1 MGGGIPL
8 NHLNKKY
15 AEYFD
20 SGNLDRRSMYE
31 WIHVHDSEGKMP
43 DAIVNER
50 EGQLYLNVGGVV

>member
-1 MGGGIPL
+1 
-8 NHLNKKY
+8 
-15 AEYFD
+15 
-20 SGNLDRRSMYE
+20 MYE